1 MEKRFFE
8 VQETPTLSI
17 LDCRGD
23 FSVNGWSK
31 SAVRVRA
38 EVEQLEI
45 RQEGNTFMVTCG
57 SDLRIDAPVDS
68 CLQVRTLGGDARFKC
83 IQGEISLD
91 EVGGDLLLGQVGNAR
106 IKQAG
111 GDLSA
116 RNVDGDL
123 IVQKVVGDMSVRS
136 VSGRLE
142 VEYVGRDLGARI
154 LMGDARAGDVQGD
167 LRLQSAFSDGKEYS
181 FKARGDIVARV
192 PSSTNADFTLRSGRN
207 RIRIKA
213 DLLDRKDGDD
223 EITGRLG
230 DGGATVLLDAGRDMI
245 LAASDSGWG
254 QDWSGVQVGAIG
266 AEFGAEFSTLAED
279 IASQVGAHM
288 AEMSLQLED
297 KLANI
302 EVDVGRLD
310 ERAERVARRAQKQL
324 ERAATRLQRRAERE
338 ADKARRHAAK
348 GRWKTASR
356 PGRAASPEPAADPV
370 TDKERLTILNM
381 VAEAKISVEEAES
394 LLDALKGNATPNSQ
408 SR

>member
-1 MEKRFFE
+1 MEKRLFE

-23 FSVNGWSK
+23 FSVNGWTK

-38 EVEQLEI
+38 EDEQLEI
-45 RQEGNTFMVTCG
+45 RQEGETLMVTCR
-57 SDLRIDAPVDS
+57 SDLRIDAPHDS
-68 CLQVRTLGGDARFKC
+68 RLQVRTLGGDARFKR
-83 IQGEISLD
+83 IRGEISLD
-91 EVGGDLLLGQVGNAR
+91 EIGGDLILSQVGNAR
-106 IKQAG
+106 IKEAR

-116 RNVDGDL
+116 RGVDGDL
-123 IVQKVVGDMSVRS
+123 IVQEVEGDMSVRN

-142 VEYVGRDLGARI
+142 VGRVGRDLGARV
-154 LMGDARAGDVQGD
+154 LMGDARAEHVQGD
-167 LRLQSAFSDGKEYS
+167 VRLRSAFTDGKEYR

-192 PSSTNADFTLRSGRN
+192 PSNTNADFTLRSGRN

-213 DLLDRKDGDD
+213 DLLDRKDMDH
-223 EITGRLG
+223 EVTGRLG
-230 DGGATVLLDAGRDMI
+230 DGGATVVLDAGRDMI
-245 LAASDSGWG
+245 LAARDGGWG

-266 AEFGAEFSTLAED
+266 VEFGAEFASLAEE
-279 IASQVGAHM
+279 IASEVGAHM
-288 AEMSLQLED
+288 AELSLQLEE

-324 ERAATRLQRRAERE
+324 ERAAARLQRRAERE
-338 ADKARRHAAK
+338 AEKVRRHAAK
-348 GRWKTASR
+348 DRWKTASR
-356 PGRAASPEPAADPV
+356 SRRPARPEPAGDPV

-381 VAEAKISVEEAES
+381 VAEGKISVQEAES
-394 LLDALKGNATPNSQ
+394 LLDALQGSAAPNSQ

>member
-23 FSVNGWSK
+23 LSVNGWSTL
-31 SAVRVRA
+31 AVRVRTDD
-38 EVEQLEI
+38 EKLEI
-45 RQEGNTFMVTCG
+45 RQEGETLMVTCG
-57 SDLRIDAPVDS
+57 SDLRIDAPHDS
-68 CLQVRTLGGDARFKC
+68 RLQVRTLAGDARLKR

-91 EVGGDLLLGQVGNAR
+91 EIGGDLLLGQVGNAR
-106 IKQAG
+106 IKEAR

-123 IVQKVVGDMSVRS
+123 IVQEVEGDMSVRN
-136 VSGRLE
+136 VTGRLE
-142 VEYVGRDLGARI
+142 VGRVGRDLGARI
-154 LMGDARAGDVQGD
+154 LMGDARAEDVQGD
-167 LRLQSAFSDGKEYS
+167 VRLRSAFTDGKEYS

-192 PSSTNADFTLRSGRN
+192 PSNTNADFTLRSGRN

-213 DLLDRKDGDD
+213 DLLDRKDMDN

-230 DGGATVLLDAGRDMI
+230 DGGATVLLDAGRDVI
-245 LAASDSGWG
+245 LAASDSDWG

-310 ERAERVARRAQKQL
+310 ERAERVTRRAQKQL
-324 ERAATRLQRRAERE
+324 ERAAARLQRRAERE
-338 ADKARRHAAK
+338 ADKARHHAVKA
-348 GRWKTASR
+348 RWKTAPRSGR
-356 PGRAASPEPAADPV
+356 PASPEPAGDPV

-381 VAEAKISVEEAES
+381 VAEGKISVQEAES

>member
-1 MEKRFFE
+1 MEKRLFE
-8 VQETPTLSI
+8 VQEAPTLSI

-23 FSVNGWSK
+23 LSVNGWSK

-38 EVEQLEI
+38 EDEQLEI
-45 RQEGNTFMVTCG
+45 RQEGETLMITCR
-57 SDLRIDAPVDS
+57 SDLRIDAPHDS
-68 CLQVRTLGGDARFKC
+68 CLQVHTLGGDARFKR

-91 EVGGDLLLGQVGNAR
+91 EIGGDLLLGQVGNAR
-106 IKQAG
+106 IKEAR

-123 IVQKVVGDMSVRS
+123 IVQEVEGDMSVRN

-142 VEYVGRDLGARI
+142 VGRVGRDLGARI
-154 LMGDARAGDVQGD
+154 LMGDARAEDVQGD
-167 LRLQSAFSDGKEYS
+167 VRLRSAFTDGKEYS
-181 FKARGDIVARV
+181 FKARGDIVVRV
-192 PSSTNADFTLRSGRN
+192 PSNTNADFTLRSGRN

-213 DLLDRKDGDD
+213 DLLDRKDMDN

-230 DGGATVLLDAGRDMI
+230 DGGASVLLDAGRDMI
-245 LAASDSGWG
+245 LAATDSGWG

-310 ERAERVARRAQKQL
+310 ERAERVARRAQRQL
-324 ERAATRLQRRAERE
+324 ERAAVKLQRRAERE
-338 ADKARRHAAK
+338 AEKARRHAAK
-348 GRWKTASR
+348 ARWKTSPRSGR
-356 PGRAASPEPAADPV
+356 PASPEPVGDPV

-381 VAEAKISVEEAES
+381 VAESKISVQEAES